1 MQRLITRLSN
11 DFITLPRELSCV
23 EHGDYEK
30 DKTILFGE
38 MARINEFGKLS
49 DNPAQSDGMMNQI
62 MQAYDV
68 YIDIEEEMKKLEEE
82 YSG

>member
-1 MQRLITRLSN
+1 
-11 DFITLPRELSCV
+11 
-23 EHGDYEK
+23 
-30 DKTILFGE
+30 